1 MTDSAEERA
10 HWKSVLK
17 AFDGYMQYHVRCHA
31 EPSVPPG
38 AYEQLSANH
47 ARRMAF
53 LSLPKE
59 DQEMY
64 EEIGFRDKLE
74 AVDEGIR
81 R

>member
-1 MTDSAEERA
+1 
-10 HWKSVLK
+10 
-17 AFDGYMQYHVRCHA
+17 
-31 EPSVPPG
+31 
-38 AYEQLSANH
+38 
-47 ARRMAF
+47 MAF

-64 EEIGFRDKLE
+64 EDIGFRDKLE